1 MRYALRSIFLL
12 ILISSSSLASATE
25 ITPFGG
31 YRMGGEFSE
40 PSQGNTYDI
49 NSAGVFGVILGIPF
63 GKPEN
68 KTMFE
73 LIYSH
78 QSTELK
84 TKPEFQTTYL
94 FDLDID
100 YFTVGGTYLIGD
112 STPVQPF
119 VSAGIGASYFKP
131 GTSGLDSET
140 RLALSIGGGAK
151 WMISNQVGL
160 RFELRGIATSFGLG
174 NEEDTIFCGN
184 NECLTIEKNVVFQVD
199 ALVGMIVKF

>member
-1 MRYALRSIFLL
+1 MRYILRSIFSL
-12 ILISSSSLASATE
+12 ILVLSSSLASATE

-31 YRMGGEFSE
+31 YRMGGEFTG
-40 PSQGNTYDI
+40 PSQGDTYDVS
-49 NSAGVFGVILGIPF
+49 SAAAFGIILGLPF

-73 LIYSH
+73 LTYSH

-84 TKPEFQTTYL
+84 TKPEFQTTHL

-112 STPVQPF
+112 GTPLQPF
-119 VSAGIGASYFKP
+119 ISAGIGASYFKP

-151 WMISNQVGL
+151 WMISKQVGL

-174 NEEDTIFCGN
+174 DEEDTIFCGN
-184 NECLTIEKNVVFQVD
+184 NECLTIEKNVFFQTD
-199 ALVGMIVKF
+199 AMLGLIVKF